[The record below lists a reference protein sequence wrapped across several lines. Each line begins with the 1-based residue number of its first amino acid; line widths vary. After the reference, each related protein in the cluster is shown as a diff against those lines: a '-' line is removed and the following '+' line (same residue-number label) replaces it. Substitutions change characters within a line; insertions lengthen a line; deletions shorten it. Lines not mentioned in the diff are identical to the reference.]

1 MPTRILCIIEL
12 TNAFSQSLCLLSA
25 SGLETASV
33 FTPPLQSPWRP
44 RGGRVETAWRP
55 RGSWSHSELH
65 LRSGPL
71 FSLFCVIVTSSIPAS
86 PYQHLST
93 PSPLPY
99 PITLKNKQ
107 ITQNQRRHQLP
118 VAGFEWQVQ
127 VALSPS
133 CVVSKGRRDS
143 KCPMRPGLYTDNT

>member
-1 MPTRILCIIEL
+1 MHHRVNKCFQPKPMSS
-12 TNAFSQSLCLLSA
+12 FCLWTGNGFRLYPSP
-25 SGLETASV
+25 SV
-33 FTPPLQSPWRP
+33 T
-44 RGGRVETAWRP
+44 VETAWRP
-55 RGSWSHSELH
+55 RGSWLHSELH